1 MHHHLYYPLKRM
13 FTGRTPWVYL
23 YVLLIPLV
31 NWSFAH
37 VPTVAMPDGGAWSPM
52 AIVTGLILVVRDVA
66 QREVGHAIALPWA
79 IGIAV
84 SFLMAPPEI
93 ALASAAAFAISEFI
107 DWFIFT
113 VTKRPLSKRILWSC
127 AASAPVDSL
136 VFLAGANLAIP
147 GIFSWLTLATSI
159 ASKLSGTFVIYLLL
173 KRREARAQQLQ

>member
-1 MHHHLYYPLKRM
+1 MA
-13 FTGRTPWVYL
+13 TGRTPWVYL
-23 YVLLIPLV
+23 YVFLIPLV

-66 QREVGHAIALPWA
+66 QREVGHAIALPWV

-84 SFLMAPPEI
+84 SFAMAPPEI

-107 DWFIFT
+107 DWAVFT
-113 VTKRPLSKRILWSC
+113 ITKRPLSQRILLSSGL
-127 AASAPVDSL
+127 SAPVDSA
-136 VFLAGANLAIP
+136 VFLLGANLAMP

-159 ASKLSGTFVIYLLL
+159 ASKLSGTFVVYLLVR
-173 KRREARAQQLQ
+173 RREQRLTQTPG